1 MEERNYWL
9 GFSVFSGIGP
19 HRFKKLLA
27 EFKSAEKAWKAP
39 LDSLKKAIG
48 DITSE
53 KFDDFRKDFSI
64 SDYLLKLKK
73 KDSWFITWDDSAYP
87 SLLLQIKNPP
97 FVLFGR
103 GLTFDKLKDELS
115 KTLAIV
121 GTRKLT
127 NYGREVTE
135 LFTRDLS
142 AFGSTIVSG
151 LALGIDSVSHQT
163 ALEAGGKTIA
173 VLGCGVDC
181 CTPTTNQG
189 LYDRIIKGNGAVIS
203 EVPLSYMPGKGL
215 FPSRNRII
223 SGLSLGV
230 LITEGAEDS
239 GSLITGNLAFSQGRK
254 VFAVPGPIT
263 SDFSKGPYKLI
274 RAGAKLVTSA
284 QDIIKELG
292 IMNYARPASLGEAG
306 ESGIKKSGKII
317 EGDTKEE
324 RKILEVL
331 ENESLHFDEIVRKT
345 KIPSNLLGSTLSIM
359 EVKGFVDNLGG
370 GLFAVKK

>member
-9 GFSVFSGIGP
+9 SFSVFSGIGP
-19 HRFKKLLA
+19 IRFKKLLD
-27 EFKSAEKAWKAP
+27 EFGTAEKAWRANSQ
-39 LDSLKKAIG
+39 DLKEVIG
-48 DITSE
+48 E
-53 KFDDFRKDFSI
+53 KLAERFSDFRKDFSI
-64 SDYLLKLKK
+64 SEYLKKLKK
-73 KDSWFITWDDSAYP
+73 NNVWFVTLNEKSYP
-87 SLLLQIKNPP
+87 KLLSEIKNPP

-103 GLTFDKLKDELS
+103 GLTFDRLKDELE

-135 LFTRDLS
+135 IFTRELS
-142 AFGSTIVSG
+142 ISGFTIVSG
-151 LALGIDSVSHQT
+151 LALGIDSVSHST
-163 ALEAGGKTIA
+163 SLESGGKTIA

-181 CTPTTNQG
+181 CTPTTNQS

-203 EVPLSYMPGKGL
+203 EVPLSYMPSKGL

-239 GSLITGNLAFSQGRK
+239 GSLITGNLAFSQNRK
-254 VFAVPGPIT
+254 VFAVPGPIN
-263 SDFSKGPYKLI
+263 SELSKGPYKLI

-292 IMNYARPASLGEAG
+292 IMNHELRINTKIRGE
-306 ESGIKKSGKII
+306 
-317 EGDTKEE
+317 TKEE

-331 ENESLHFDEIVRKT
+331 ENESLHFDEIVKKT
-345 KIPSNLLGSTLSIM
+345 GIPSSALGSTLSLM
-359 EVKGFVDNLGG
+359 EIKGLIRNIDG
-370 GLFAVKK
+370 GLYSVAA